1 MPVDVDKNIRVKVKG
16 LKHNVE
22 AVCPGRYYDREFMI
36 MDFDEL
42 LPSDVANVVTDEK
55 DPQRLSGNFLRIDE
69 NSVYVDPWWWYIAE
83 RGGIEYTEDMLGT

>member
-1 MPVDVDKNIRVKVKG
+1 MYEIDSLNAVVDFNGKVSPVIRSANNYLTAKVPVDVDKNIRVKVKG

-55 DPQRLSGNFLRIDE
+55 DPQRLSGNF
-69 NSVYVDPWWWYIAE
+69 
-83 RGGIEYTEDMLGT
+83 